1 MKFKIDYCRL
11 VVLLLP
17 TFLRRPV
24 LFGLLRAAVW
34 PLELLYNKFRTARR
48 EHIYR
53 LTHNGQVCYL
63 RACLN
68 DHFKSNMGKF
78 DIISVEREGEWLFAV
93 TEERG
98 ERGERVPITISEDNI
113 SETENVP
120 IVYNELML
128 NQEQNEFIVSVP
140 ADLYD
145 TSLDEIKALVNQY
158 KLISK
163 RAIYVAQSA

>member
-1 MKFKIDYCRL
+1 MKFKIDYNRL

-17 TFLRRPV
+17 TFLRRSV
-24 LFGLLRAAVW
+24 LFGLLRAAVN
-34 PLELLYNKFRTARR
+34 PLVALYERFCTARG
-48 EHIYR
+48 EHNYR

-68 DHFKSNMGKF
+68 DHFKSNMGVF

-93 TEERG
+93 TET
-98 ERGERVPITISEDNI
+98 GERVPITISEDNI

-128 NQEQNEFIVSVP
+128 NTEQNEFIVSVP
-140 ADLYD
+140 ADIYD
-145 TSLDEIKALVNQY
+145 TALEEVKALVNQY

>member
-1 MKFKIDYCRL
+1 MKFKIDYNRL

-24 LFGLLRAAVW
+24 LFGFLRAAVW
-34 PLELLYNKFRTARR
+34 PLEQLYNKFRTARG
-48 EHIYR
+48 EHNYR

-68 DHFKSNMGKF
+68 DHFKSNTGVF
-78 DIISVEREGEWLFAV
+78 DIIPVEREGEWLFAV
-93 TEERG
+93 TET
-98 ERGERVPITISEDNI
+98 GERVPITISEDNI
-113 SETENVP
+113 SEAENVP

-128 NQEQNEFIVSVP
+128 NTEQNEFIVSVP
-140 ADLYD
+140 ADIYD
-145 TSLDEIKALVNQY
+145 TALEEVKALVNQY

>member
-1 MKFKIDYCRL
+1 MRFKIDYNRL

-68 DHFKSNMGKF
+68 DHFKSNMGVF

-93 TEERG
+93 TET
-98 ERGERVPITISEDNI
+98 GERVPITISEDNT

-140 ADLYD
+140 ADIYD
-145 TSLDEIKALVNQY
+145 TALEEVKALVDQY

>member
-1 MKFKIDYCRL
+1 MKFKIDYNRL

-24 LFGLLRAAVW
+24 LFGFLRAAVW
-34 PLELLYNKFRTARR
+34 PLEQLYNKFRIARG
-48 EHIYR
+48 EHNYR

-68 DHFKSNMGKF
+68 DHFKSNMGVF

-93 TEERG
+93 TET
-98 ERGERVPITISEDNI
+98 GERVPITISEDNI

-128 NQEQNEFIVSVP
+128 NTEQNEFIVSVP
-140 ADLYD
+140 ADIYD
-145 TSLDEIKALVNQY
+145 TALEEVKALVNQY

>member
-1 MKFKIDYCRL
+1 MRFKIDYNRL

-24 LFGLLRAAVW
+24 LFGLLRAAVY
-34 PLELLYNKFRTARR
+34 PVTMLYERFCEARR

-68 DHFKSNMGKF
+68 DHFKSNMGMF
-78 DIISVEREGEWLFAV
+78 DIISVERGGEWLFAV
-93 TEERG
+93 TEK
-98 ERGERVPITISEDNI
+98 GERVPITISEDNT

-128 NQEQNEFIVSVP
+128 NTEQNEFIVSVP
-140 ADLYD
+140 ADIYD
-145 TSLDEIKALVNQY
+145 TALEEVKALVNQY

>member
-1 MKFKIDYCRL
+1 MRFKIDYNRL

-24 LFGLLRAAVW
+24 LFGLLRAAVY
-34 PLELLYNKFRTARR
+34 PVTMLYERFCEARR

-68 DHFKSNMGKF
+68 DNFKSRMGAF
-78 DIISVEREGEWLFAV
+78 DIVTVEREGEWLYAV
-93 TEERG
+93 TEH
-98 ERGERVPITISEDNI
+98 GERVPITISEDNT
-113 SETENVP
+113 SEVENVP
-120 IVYNELML
+120 VVYNELSL
-128 NQEQNEFIVSVP
+128 NTEQNEFIVSVP

>member
-1 MKFKIDYCRL
+1 MKFKIDYNRL

-24 LFGLLRAAVW
+24 LFGFLRAAVW
-34 PLELLYNKFRTARR
+34 PLEQLYNKFRTARG
-48 EHIYR
+48 EHNYR

-68 DHFKSNMGKF
+68 DHFKSNMGVF
-78 DIISVEREGEWLFAV
+78 DIISIEREGEWLFAV
-93 TEERG
+93 TET
-98 ERGERVPITISEDNI
+98 GERVPITISEDNI

-128 NQEQNEFIVSVP
+128 NTEQNEFIVSVP
-140 ADLYD
+140 ADIYD
-145 TSLDEIKALVNQY
+145 TALEEVKALVNQY

>member
-1 MKFKIDYCRL
+1 MRFKIDYNRL

-24 LFGLLRAAVW
+24 LFGLLRAAVY
-34 PLELLYNKFRTARR
+34 PVTMLYERFCEARR

-68 DHFKSNMGKF
+68 DHFKSNMGMF
-78 DIISVEREGEWLFAV
+78 DIISVERKGEWLFAV
-93 TEERG
+93 TEKD
-98 ERGERVPITISEDNI
+98 ERVPITISEDNT

-140 ADLYD
+140 ADIYD
-145 TSLDEIKALVNQY
+145 TALEEVKALVDQY